1 MTATAEEIITF
12 TVKSLEEMNLEV
24 EDVDLE
30 TMLGPSGMDLDSL
43 AVAEL
48 AARLEDNFGVSFPE
62 DEMEQLAIMTLGEF
76 ADTVAQ
82 RTVQAQPQP
91 QGAPG

>member
-1 MTATAEEIITF
+1 MAAAEEVVAF
-12 TVKSLEEMNLEV
+12 TLKSLEEMNFDV
-24 EDVDLE
+24 EGANLE
-30 TMLGPSGMDLDSL
+30 TMIGPSGMDLDSL

-48 AARLEDNFGVSFPE
+48 AARLEDSYGVSFPE

-82 RTVQAQPQP
+82 RTAQSE
-91 QGAPG
+91 GAAG

>member
-1 MTATAEEIITF
+1 MTATTEEVVTF
-12 TVKSLEEMNLEV
+12 TIKSLEEMNLEV
-24 EDVDLE
+24 EDVDIE

-48 AARLEDNFGVSFPE
+48 AARLEDSFGVSFPE

-76 ADTVAQ
+76 ADTVSQ
-82 RTVQAQPQP
+82 RTVQAQPQ
-91 QGAPG
+91 GAPG

>member
-1 MTATAEEIITF
+1 MTATAEEIVTF
-12 TVKSLEEMNLEV
+12 TVKSLEEMNLEI